1 MLSDRRALLVLMAHP
16 DDEFA
21 IFPWITRALAQG
33 ARVECVYLTDGG
45 YGGQDIE
52 PRMRESRQ
60 VLAGLGVPTEAT
72 HFLGAEQS
80 IADGHLHEQLG
91 RALESVSPLA
101 ASLGSF
107 EILMP
112 AWEGGHQDH
121 DATHLVGLALAA
133 RHAIDAWE
141 FSLYH
146 GEGTVGSFFR
156 VLSPISRPGQTESL
170 GLGWRERLACIR
182 RCLSYR
188 SQWKS
193 FVGLL
198 PFYAVRMLER
208 HAFKRRKAEFSLTAH
223 PPHAGQLLYERR
235 SGPTW
240 ASFAECARGFRAP
253 PQA

>member
-1 MLSDRRALLVLMAHP
+1 MRSDRGAGALLVLMAHP

-60 VLAGLGVPTEAT
+60 VLSGLGVPTESM
-72 HFLGAEQS
+72 HFFGGEQA
-80 IADGHLHEQLG
+80 IPDGGLHEQLG
-91 RALESVSPLA
+91 KALELVSPLA
-101 ASLGSF
+101 ASLGDF

-121 DATHLVGLALAA
+121 DATHLAGLALAA
-133 RHAIDAWE
+133 RHSIDAWE

-146 GEGTVGSFFR
+146 GEGTIGSFFR
-156 VLSPISRPGQTESL
+156 VLAPIQRAGQMESL
-170 GLGWRERLACIR
+170 GLDWRERLACVR

-198 PFYAVRMLER
+198 PFYALRMLGR
-208 HAFKRRKAEFSLTAH
+208 QAFKRRRAEFGLTTK
-223 PPHAGQLLYERR
+223 PPHAGKLLYERR
-235 SGPTW
+235 GGPSW
-240 ASFAECARGFRAP
+240 ASFAECTREFRATG
-253 PQA
+253 